1 MSYVID
7 EKISHLKREVAVK
20 RAAWYDARSKIRA
33 RKNELLAMSF
43 EISAVRK
50 DREYKRLQ
58 KQKKRLSKE
67 IRHLEQKI
75 NRAIARQGKKVSNK
89 E

>member
-1 MSYVID
+1 MSNGLD
-7 EKISHLKREVAVK
+7 ERLSRLRSEVAFR
-20 RAAWYDARSKIRA
+20 RAFWYDVRSKIRL
-33 RKNELLAMSF
+33 RKNELLTMGF
-43 EISAVRK
+43 EKSVVRK

-58 KQKKRLSKE
+58 KQRKCLSKE

-75 NRAIARQGKKVSNK
+75 NRTIARQEKKDSNK